1 MRAAV
6 LVVLLGVFGVERA
19 QAQTMGPTPP
29 PVVVQQ
35 APVEHHTGLF
45 LLGDFSASGHSSDW
59 DGGGRIAG
67 GGLGLRVAAGVRV
80 TPQVSLFAGASGFES
95 NQVTIEQGGVAVET
109 DQITLQAGSLFLGAR
124 LYTPAELYFEG
135 TVGTLG
141 QTWRDA
147 RAGQSWASDPGV
159 ITTLGVG
166 KEWFLLSGLRL
177 GFGGRIGI
185 GSVPAPVG
193 PNHKVGHF
201 DLCISLGY

>member
-45 LLGDFSASGHSSDW
+45 LLGDFSASGTPAI
-59 DGGGRIAG
+59 GTAAG
-67 GGLGLRVAAGVRV
+67 GSRAAGWACGSRPACGW

-124 LYTPAELYFEG
+124 LYHARRALLRRDRRHPGADLA
-135 TVGTLG
+135 
-141 QTWRDA
+141 DA
-147 RAGQSWASDPGV
+147 RAGQSWASDPGSHHHPGRGQ
-159 ITTLGVG
+159 GVVPA
-166 KEWFLLSGLRL
+166 LRPQL